1 MALCL
6 TVCGAAAAIHLLVLA
21 ASAKGWMVIASC
33 AVFFLGILWIYSS
46 APSQTKVNSYAA
58 RS

>member
-21 ASAKGWMVIASC
+21 AIAKGWMVIASC
-33 AVFFLGILWIYSS
+33 AVFFLGILWIYSLR
-46 APSQTKVNSYAA
+46 AIPNEGE
-58 RS
+58 